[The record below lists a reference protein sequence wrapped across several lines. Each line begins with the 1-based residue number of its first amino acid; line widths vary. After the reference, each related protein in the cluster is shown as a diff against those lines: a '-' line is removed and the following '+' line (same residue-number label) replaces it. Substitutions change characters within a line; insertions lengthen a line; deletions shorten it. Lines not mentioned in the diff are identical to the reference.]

1 MATPGLRVSQSGWA
15 ALHFLILNN
24 SCDAAADMCKL
35 LLKAGVDPALPTD
48 NRQTA
53 LTLAMK
59 RDPRSQAL
67 INLIEKS
74 IRGEGVG
81 AVVNGFAAKLKARA
95 QAGGGGGGGGGGG
108 VAGLSKTLQD
118 PASRSRRPSKEKVL
132 EDVSPIGPATADA
145 YPIGQA

>member
-1 MATPGLRVSQSGWA
+1 
-15 ALHFLILNN
+15 
-24 SCDAAADMCKL
+24 MCKL
-35 LLKAGVDPALPTD
+35 LLEAGVDPALPTD

-95 QAGGGGGGGGGGG
+95 QASGGGGGVGVGVGGGGGGGGGG
-108 VAGLSKTLQD
+108 
-118 PASRSRRPSKEKVL
+118 
-132 EDVSPIGPATADA
+132 
-145 YPIGQA
+145 Y